1 MDNNEVITSVSCK
14 DCGREIVDPV
24 VSRNFFFGSHIQ
36 DTCLT
41 CIFTQRYSKKHLVRK
56 PFKTPDL
63 RFSKDGT
70 VSDMTLFR
78 FQEMRSKY

>member
-1 MDNNEVITSVSCK
+1 MENNEVITSVNCK
-14 DCGREIVDPV
+14 DCNKEIVDPIKTY
-24 VSRNFFFGSHIQ
+24 SFFGTMIQ

-41 CIFTQRYSKKHLVRK
+41 CVFTQIYSKRHLSRK
-56 PFKTPDL
+56 PFKTPHL